1 LTGPRIF
8 IVAGEPSGDIHG
20 ASLARA
26 IWELA
31 PQARISG
38 LGGPAMAG
46 AGCAIKRDMM
56 HMAVMGLLRGAG
68 KIFKARRILAETL
81 EYFDKE
87 PPDALVLIDFPGF
100 NLALAR
106 AMRRRP
112 TKVIYYISPQIWAW
126 APWRIKKIKERIH
139 KIICILPFEKEIYE
153 AAGVPVEYVG
163 HPLGDFFADLK
174 LDENFA
180 REVGLESGDIPV
192 GLLPGSRDQEVF
204 RHLPLMLEAARVI
217 HQEVPQTK
225 FFVPCGAEQHL
236 EGMKEMAR
244 ESGLPVEILAGKT
257 FEVMNEAE
265 VTLVKSGTATLQCAY
280 FLTPMVILYRVNPI
294 AWALSHLIVKSP
306 YIGLP
311 NLIAGEKI
319 VPEFLLGTDRS
330 QEVAEAALGLL
341 LDAEARNKAVEGLK
355 KVREKIAPTGA
366 SQRAA
371 EIILEMAGDDK
382 S

>member
-1 LTGPRIF
+1 
-8 IVAGEPSGDIHG
+8 
-20 ASLARA
+20 
-26 IWELA
+26 
-31 PQARISG
+31 
-38 LGGPAMAG
+38 
-46 AGCAIKRDMM
+46 
-56 HMAVMGLLRGAG
+56 
-68 KIFKARRILAETL
+68 
-81 EYFDKE
+81 
-87 PPDALVLIDFPGF
+87 
-100 NLALAR
+100 
-106 AMRRRP
+106 
-112 TKVIYYISPQIWAW
+112 
-126 APWRIKKIKERIH
+126 
-139 KIICILPFEKEIYE
+139 
-153 AAGVPVEYVG
+153 
-163 HPLGDFFADLK
+163 
-174 LDENFA
+174 
-180 REVGLESGDIPV
+180 
-192 GLLPGSRDQEVF
+192 
-204 RHLPLMLEAARVI
+204 
-217 HQEVPQTK
+217 
-225 FFVPCGAEQHL
+225 EQHL

-265 VTLVKSGTATLQCAY
+265 VTLVKSGTATLHCAY

-341 LDAEARNKAVEGLK
+341 LDALLDAEARNKAVEGLK